1 MSKSR
6 RFSASKRNAHR
17 ANRSVR
23 EGSNGVSAST
33 RQMPNKFSSA
43 GVGVLADSVTRTRGT
58 SRVIHASSTPLSLRS
73 KVEFLV
79 VGLLALCA
87 AYALMVV
94 SHPSSGVLTLA
105 DGAITYEGG
114 MLHGRMDGAGTMTF
128 DNGDTY
134 KGQFKDGAFNG
145 SGTFTSKD
153 SWTYEGN
160 FVNGEPDGEGTLTT
174 EDSIVYQGIFKQG
187 IYQSAN

>member
-33 RQMPNKFSSA
+33 RQMPNKSSSA
-43 GVGVLADSVTRTRGT
+43 GVGVSTDALTHIRGT
-58 SRVIHASSTPLSLRS
+58 SRVVHAPSGTLSLRS

-87 AYALMVV
+87 AYALIVV
-94 SHPSSGVLTLA
+94 SRPSSGVLTLA
-105 DGAITYEGG
+105 DGAITYEGS

-128 DNGDTY
+128 DSGDTY

-145 SGTFTSKD
+145 SGT
-153 SWTYEGN
+153 
-160 FVNGEPDGEGTLTT
+160 LTT
-174 EDSIVYQGIFKQG
+174 EDSIVYQGVFKQG

>member
-1 MSKSR
+1 MSNSR
-6 RFSASKRNAHR
+6 RFSASKRDTHH

-33 RQMPNKFSSA
+33 RHTLRKSSSA
-43 GVGVLADSVTRTRGT
+43 GMGMSTDSTTRTRGT
-58 SRVIHASSTPLSLRS
+58 SRVIHASSATFSLRS
-73 KVEFLV
+73 KIEFLV
-79 VGLLALCA
+79 VALLALCA
-87 AYALMVV
+87 AYALIVV
-94 SHPSSGVLTLA
+94 SRPSSGVLTLA
-105 DGAITYEGG
+105 DGAVTYEGG

-153 SWTYEGN
+153 GWTYEGN

-174 EDSIVYQGIFKQG
+174 EDSIVYQGVFKQG

>member
-6 RFSASKRNAHR
+6 RFSASKRDTHH

-33 RQMPNKFSSA
+33 RHTLRKSSSA
-43 GVGVLADSVTRTRGT
+43 GMGVSTDSTTRTKGT
-58 SRVIHASSTPLSLRS
+58 SRVIHASSATLSLRS
-73 KVEFLV
+73 KIEFLV
-79 VGLLALCA
+79 VALLALCA
-87 AYALMVV
+87 AYALIVV
-94 SHPSSGVLTLA
+94 SRPSSGVLTLA

-114 MLHGRMDGAGTMTF
+114 MLHGRMDGMGTMTF

-153 SWTYEGN
+153 GWTYEGN
-160 FVNGEPDGEGTLTT
+160 FFNGEPDGEGTLTT
-174 EDSIVYQGIFKQG
+174 EDSIVYQGVFKQG

>member
-1 MSKSR
+1 M
-6 RFSASKRNAHR
+6 
-17 ANRSVR
+17 
-23 EGSNGVSAST
+23 
-33 RQMPNKFSSA
+33 
-43 GVGVLADSVTRTRGT
+43 
-58 SRVIHASSTPLSLRS
+58 IHAPSGTLSLRS

-145 SGTFTSKD
+145 LGTFTSKD
-153 SWTYEGN
+153 GWTYEGN

>member
-79 VGLLALCA
+79 VG
-87 AYALMVV
+87 
-94 SHPSSGVLTLA
+94 
-105 DGAITYEGG
+105 
-114 MLHGRMDGAGTMTF
+114 MDGAGTMTF

-153 SWTYEGN
+153 GWTYEGN

>member
-6 RFSASKRNAHR
+6 RFSASKRDTHH

-33 RQMPNKFSSA
+33 RHTPRKSSSA
-43 GVGVLADSVTRTRGT
+43 DMGVSTDSTTRTKGT
-58 SRVIHASSTPLSLRS
+58 SRVIHASSATLSLRS
-73 KVEFLV
+73 KIEFLV
-79 VGLLALCA
+79 VALLALCA
-87 AYALMVV
+87 AYALIVV
-94 SHPSSGVLTLA
+94 SRPSSGVLTLA

-114 MLHGRMDGAGTMTF
+114 MLHGRMDGMGTMTF

-153 SWTYEGN
+153 GWTYEGN

-174 EDSIVYQGIFKQG
+174 EDSIVYQGVFKQG

>member
-1 MSKSR
+1 MVHAPS
-6 RFSASKRNAHR
+6 
-17 ANRSVR
+17 
-23 EGSNGVSAST
+23 
-33 RQMPNKFSSA
+33 
-43 GVGVLADSVTRTRGT
+43 GT
-58 SRVIHASSTPLSLRS
+58 SSLRS

-87 AYALMVV
+87 AYALIVV
-94 SHPSSGVLTLA
+94 SRPSSGVLTLA
-105 DGAITYEGG
+105 DGAITYEGSI
-114 MLHGRMDGAGTMTF
+114 LHGRMDGAGTMTF

-153 SWTYEGN
+153 GWTYEGN

>member
-6 RFSASKRNAHR
+6 RFSASKRDTHH

-33 RQMPNKFSSA
+33 RHTLRKSSSA
-43 GVGVLADSVTRTRGT
+43 GMGVSTDSTTRTRGT
-58 SRVIHASSTPLSLRS
+58 SRVIHASSATLSLRS
-73 KVEFLV
+73 KIEFLV
-79 VGLLALCA
+79 VALLALCA
-87 AYALMVV
+87 AYALIVV
-94 SHPSSGVLTLA
+94 SRPSSGVLTLA

-114 MLHGRMDGAGTMTF
+114 MLHGRMDGMGTMTF

-153 SWTYEGN
+153 GWTYEGN

-174 EDSIVYQGIFKQG
+174 EDSIVYQGVFKQG

>member
-33 RQMPNKFSSA
+33 RQTPRKSSSA
-43 GVGVLADSVTRTRGT
+43 GVGVSTDSLTHIRGT
-58 SRVIHASSTPLSLRS
+58 SRVVHAPSGTSSLRS

-79 VGLLALCA
+79 MGLLALCA
-87 AYALMVV
+87 AYALIVV
-94 SHPSSGVLTLA
+94 SRPSSGVLTLA
-105 DGAITYEGG
+105 DGAVTYEGG
-114 MLHGRMDGAGTMTF
+114 ILHGRMDGAGTMTF

-145 SGTFTSKD
+145 SGTFTSRD
-153 SWTYEGN
+153 GWTYEGN
-160 FVNGEPDGEGTLTT
+160 FVNGEPEGEGTLTT
-174 EDSIVYQGIFKQG
+174 EDSIVYQGVFKQG

>member
-6 RFSASKRNAHR
+6 RFSASKRDTHH

-33 RQMPNKFSSA
+33 RHTLRKSSSA
-43 GVGVLADSVTRTRGT
+43 GMGVSTDLTTRTKGT
-58 SRVIHASSTPLSLRS
+58 SRVIHASSATLSLRS
-73 KVEFLV
+73 KIEFLV
-79 VGLLALCA
+79 VALLALCA
-87 AYALMVV
+87 AYALIVV
-94 SHPSSGVLTLA
+94 SRPSLGVLTLA

-114 MLHGRMDGAGTMTF
+114 MLHGRMDGMGTMTF

-153 SWTYEGN
+153 GWTYEGN
-160 FVNGEPDGEGTLTT
+160 FFNGEPDGEGTLTT
-174 EDSIVYQGIFKQG
+174 EDSIVYQGVFKQG

>member
-1 MSKSR
+1 MSNSR

-33 RQMPNKFSSA
+33 RQTPRKSSSA
-43 GVGVLADSVTRTRGT
+43 GVGVSTDSLTHIRGT
-58 SRVIHASSTPLSLRS
+58 SRVVHAPSGTSSLRS

-79 VGLLALCA
+79 MGLLALCA
-87 AYALMVV
+87 AYALIVV
-94 SHPSSGVLTLA
+94 SRPSSGVLTLA
-105 DGAITYEGG
+105 DGAVTYEGG
-114 MLHGRMDGAGTMTF
+114 ILHGRMDGAGTMTF

-153 SWTYEGN
+153 GWTYEGN

-174 EDSIVYQGIFKQG
+174 EDSIVYQGVFKQG

>member
-6 RFSASKRNAHR
+6 RFSASKRDTHH

-33 RQMPNKFSSA
+33 RHTLRKSSSA
-43 GVGVLADSVTRTRGT
+43 GMGVSTDSVTCTRGT
-58 SRVIHASSTPLSLRS
+58 SRVIHASSATLSLRS
-73 KVEFLV
+73 KIEFLV
-79 VGLLALCA
+79 VALLALCA
-87 AYALMVV
+87 AYALIVV
-94 SHPSSGVLTLA
+94 SRPSSGVLTLA

-114 MLHGRMDGAGTMTF
+114 MLHGRMDGMGTMTF

-145 SGTFTSKD
+145 LGTFTSKD
-153 SWTYEGN
+153 GWTYEGN

-174 EDSIVYQGIFKQG
+174 EDSIVYQGVFKQG

>member
-6 RFSASKRNAHR
+6 RFSASKRDTHH

-33 RQMPNKFSSA
+33 RHTLRKSSSA
-43 GVGVLADSVTRTRGT
+43 DMEVSTNSVTRTRGT
-58 SRVIHASSTPLSLRS
+58 SRVIHASSATLSLRS

-79 VGLLALCA
+79 VALLALCA
-87 AYALMVV
+87 AYALIVV
-94 SHPSSGVLTLA
+94 SRPSSGVLTLA

-153 SWTYEGN
+153 GWTYEGN

-174 EDSIVYQGIFKQG
+174 EDSIVYQGVFKQG

>member
-1 MSKSR
+1 MSNSR

-33 RQMPNKFSSA
+33 RQTPNKFSSA
-43 GVGVLADSVTRTRGT
+43 GVGVL
-58 SRVIHASSTPLSLRS
+58 
-73 KVEFLV
+73 
-79 VGLLALCA
+79 
-87 AYALMVV
+87 
-94 SHPSSGVLTLA
+94 
-105 DGAITYEGG
+105 
-114 MLHGRMDGAGTMTF
+114 
-128 DNGDTY
+128 DTY

-153 SWTYEGN
+153 GWTYEGN

-174 EDSIVYQGIFKQG
+174 EDSIVYQGVFKQG

>member
-6 RFSASKRNAHR
+6 RFSASKRDTHH

-33 RQMPNKFSSA
+33 RHTLRKSSSA
-43 GVGVLADSVTRTRGT
+43 GMGVSTDSVTRTRGT
-58 SRVIHASSTPLSLRS
+58 SRVIHASSATLSLRS
-73 KVEFLV
+73 KIEFLV
-79 VGLLALCA
+79 VALLALCA
-87 AYALMVV
+87 AYALIVV
-94 SHPSSGVLTLA
+94 SRPSSGVLTLA

-114 MLHGRMDGAGTMTF
+114 MLHGRMDGMGTMTF

-153 SWTYEGN
+153 GWTYEGN

-174 EDSIVYQGIFKQG
+174 EDSIVYQGVFKQG